1 MGVYAEL
8 RGFVLTHRECG
19 VLRGATKALE
29 RGGFRLAVVCPCG
42 ARFGRTV
49 NAEDPDAERLLEA
62 LGVGVLGA
70 HRAGEAGS
78 AGADHGQ
85 PEAAVER
92 LGGAAQHAALPMG
105 EDEAPQLG
113 VDSHGAR

>member
-1 MGVYAEL
+1 MPTCPKGPGTARRGLLLSGAMGVYAEL

-62 LGVGVLGA
+62 L
-70 HRAGEAGS
+70 
-78 AGADHGQ
+78 
-85 PEAAVER
+85 AAFQ
-92 LGGAAQHAALPMG
+92 A
-105 EDEAPQLG
+105 
-113 VDSHGAR
+113 

>member
-1 MGVYAEL
+1 MTCRIAALIGDLVVPNAPSFYTPARGPAREVCYYRVPMGVYAEL

-49 NAEDPDAERLLEA
+49 SAQDPDAERLLEA
-62 LGVGVLGA
+62 L
-70 HRAGEAGS
+70 
-78 AGADHGQ
+78 
-85 PEAAVER
+85 AAFQ
-92 LGGAAQHAALPMG
+92 A
-105 EDEAPQLG
+105 
-113 VDSHGAR
+113 